1 MFERLNA
8 DPNVSGSGI
17 GLALSKMII
26 ERHGGKI
33 WVESELGKGCQFKFT
48 IPQNVTVPI
57 QS

>member
-1 MFERLNA
+1 MSN
-8 DPNVSGSGI
+8 SGSGI

-33 WVESELGKGCQFKFT
+33 WVVSKLGKGCQFKFT
-48 IPQNVTVPI
+48 IPDNVSTTF